1 MGFRGLTNNNE
12 TWEILDFPTCFVHFV
27 IILSKTNSKHNLLH
41 LSINSYPT
49 ESGVHGPPF
58 IPRAIHSTARFCQR
72 CLPRVWRN
80 PKIHHIQTCK
90 KTVQMPECGLKK
102 IHLKFLTWQNHR
114 KTYPKYVWNLIN
126 PEHPGR
132 SIIIQNDGMSLHDQ
146 AIQGDLQCI
155 GLHWLYLSSTIFKFG
170 KRHMYR
176 TIWAVVVWS
185 LAHTSGL
192 ISRTI

>member
-1 MGFRGLTNNNE
+1 MKLGKSWTS
-12 TWEILDFPTCFVHFV
+12 PTFFVHFV

-58 IPRAIHSTARFCQR
+58 IQRAIHSTARFCQR

-80 PKIHHIQTCK
+80 RKIHHIQTCK
-90 KTVQMPECGLKK
+90 KMHRC
-102 IHLKFLTWQNHR
+102 QNVAW
-114 KTYPKYVWNLIN
+114 K
-126 PEHPGR
+126 R
-132 SIIIQNDGMSLHDQ
+132 SIWSFWPDKTIGKPIQNMFEIWSILSIQ
-146 AIQGDLQCI
+146 AVPSFKMMGWAFMTRPFKETCCALGCM
-155 GLHWLYLSSTIFKFG
+155 HWLYLSSTIFKFG